1 MKSYDVII
9 VGAGSV
15 GTPLAWQLAEKK
27 LKVLVL
33 EKRASV
39 GQGQNKAAI
48 GGIRATH
55 SDAAKIQTC
64 LRSLEILSTWHER
77 HGYDMG
83 WIKGG
88 YTFAAYTEEIETTLK
103 KLLEVQKGFGLHID
117 WFNAARLQELVPGIN
132 PEGLRG
138 GTYSPDDGHLCPL
151 LAAEGFYRQAVKEGA
166 TFHFS
171 ENVTAMAPKNGK
183 SWEVKTSA
191 GTYTGGTLVIA
202 AGAEAPEAGTM
213 LGLAIPVIP
222 DSHEAGITEPVKR
235 FFNPLVVDLRERP
248 LSKNFYFYQNAEGQ
262 VVFCVTP
269 SPLITGTAMD
279 STSVFLPQ
287 VARRLVEVMPR
298 LAPLKIR
305 RTWRGL
311 YPMTPDG
318 VPIVD
323 AVAGHDGLYLS
334 VGMCGQGLM
343 LGPGLAVNL
352 ASMIVH
358 GRPEMDPETFK
369 AFSLCREF
377 SCVELLK

>member
-27 LKVLVL
+27 MKVLVL
-33 EKRASV
+33 DRRASV

-64 LRSLEILSTWHER
+64 LRSLEILSTWQER
-77 HGYDMG
+77 YGYDMG

-88 YTFAAYTEEIETTLK
+88 YTFPAYTEEIEKTLK
-103 KLLEVQKGFGLHID
+103 TLLVVQKSFGLNIE
-117 WFNAARLQELVPGIN
+117 WYNADRIKEIVPGIN
-132 PEGLRG
+132 PHGLRG

-151 LAAEGFYRQAVKEGA
+151 LAAEGFYRQAIREGV
-166 TFHFS
+166 TFRFS
-171 ENVTAMAPKNGK
+171 EEVKGITPKNGT
-183 SWEVKTSA
+183 SWEVKTAWGNYSS
-191 GTYTGGTLVIA
+191 GTLVIA
-202 AGAEAPEAGTM
+202 AGAEAPETGAL
-213 LGLAIPVIP
+213 LGLTIPVMP
-222 DSHEAGITEPVKR
+222 DSHEAGITEPAKR
-235 FFNPLVVDLRERP
+235 FFSPLVVDLRERP

-269 SPLITGTAMD
+269 SPLISGTAMD
-279 STSVFLPQ
+279 STSIFLPQ
-287 VARRLVEVMPR
+287 VAKRLIEVMPR

-352 ASMIVH
+352 ASIIVD
-358 GRPEMDPETFK
+358 GRPEMDQEIFK